1 MGSWAIIIKKK
12 KKKTF
17 TRAVSVNS
25 KMTDDDV
32 VDEAMET
39 EILPSTSNGDARIK
53 EKDNKFANLPWYVFI
68 SDGKLH
74 F

>member
-1 MGSWAIIIKKK
+1 
-12 KKKTF
+12 
-17 TRAVSVNS
+17 
-25 KMTDDDV
+25 MTDDDV

-53 EKDNKFANLPWYVFI
+53 EKDNKFANLPWYIFI